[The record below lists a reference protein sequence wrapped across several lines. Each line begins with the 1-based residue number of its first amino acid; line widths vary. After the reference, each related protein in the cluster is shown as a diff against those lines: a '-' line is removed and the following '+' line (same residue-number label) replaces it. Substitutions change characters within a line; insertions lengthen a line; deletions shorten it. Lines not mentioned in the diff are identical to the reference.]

1 LELHY
6 VAIFI
11 SISGAIICYVLE
23 LLGCD
28 FFLRAGDTKYQ
39 LLLFEKLS
47 QILPMISV
55 ANLIVSVLV
64 VFSARENEEIR
75 EYFAMSYY
83 VVAFLLPLAI
93 SMLLAG
99 IYIFGHMLGAIL
111 FFIGFS
117 SREYFIALDIIA
129 GLFGIICLTWVIS
142 LGIKET
148 LKRFLDVF
156 REIEGEDIAK
166 KKNQSTSVGLIS
178 Q

>member
-1 LELHY
+1 MESRHGPHEYLALLWSG
-6 VAIFI
+6 ILLLFFI

-83 VVAFLLPLAI
+83 VVAFLPPLAI
-93 SMLLAG
+93 SMLLAA
-99 IYIFGHMLGAIL
+99 IYILAYAGSHAIFHRIIKQRILHCSGYYCWALWHYMPHMDNIPRDQGNSQKVPRC
-111 FFIGFS
+111 FS
-117 SREYFIALDIIA
+117 
-129 GLFGIICLTWVIS
+129 
-142 LGIKET
+142 
-148 LKRFLDVF
+148 
-156 REIEGEDIAK
+156 
-166 KKNQSTSVGLIS
+166 
-178 Q
+178 